1 MEKEHKRLPS
11 TGQPRKALRLS
22 PVRQSVT
29 QACAAAKSAG
39 LILPLAAA
47 TWFGFAFVELL
58 LGASIPG
65 SAVRNHQLPF
75 GARFLLLCYSLT
87 TLSLFVFVIS
97 GSAIALRRLSPT
109 FRRVRWLVHV
119 MIGLTVWFI
128 LLLYAASWAMF
139 WQTGN
144 FLGGQGLLFLA
155 RNPIQ
160 VFHWV
165 ELDTAL
171 TVLAATLTATMAVV
185 YLAPYWIA
193 RCRVITQQRLVRV
206 WSLAMA
212 LSISGAFLGTVYSH
226 WGERQYTRSGI
237 LYTKTRNDAAG
248 PFPYAVTDLRRYFL
262 SQSVQPETHEKF
274 EVIQRPIVS
283 MAQYLSWVDKQTI
296 KNWNVILLVVES
308 LRADQLH
315 AYGGSR
321 EIMPTIDK
329 LARDGRVF
337 LNAYS
342 QSSHTNYATLVP
354 LSSHYPLRS
363 TVEHVYPENPTYPR
377 VLIYDVLKALGY
389 HTAIFS
395 SSNEHWAGMI
405 NYLNT
410 GKLDRLFHAA
420 EFNGPT
426 YIMEGDFGLAA
437 WAKQTKH
444 AGSVDDRFTT
454 DEAIRWIESLD
465 RGPFFLYMNLQNSH
479 VPYVV
484 PRDFP
489 RRFGPEKLD
498 FKIRFGYFPQDKT
511 AVVKDVYADS
521 LAYIDT
527 QINRL
532 FDYLDRRG
540 QWQNTLV
547 VVTGDHGQAFYEH
560 GFASHAGAL
569 FDEVMKVPLIFR
581 APGLQAGV
589 DSRPAQHADMAP
601 SILKL
606 LGLPTH
612 PSFQGVSLFQT
623 APVPN
628 RTLYLV
634 AQTPLAFQYG
644 LVRSGFKLIY
654 DDRQRQYSLYNLA
667 TDPEEKMDVAGSR
680 PLIVKELANRLQAWR
695 KLQIDYYADR
705 VLQARE
711 YPPILSD

>member
-1 MEKEHKRLPS
+1 MAKKHQRLPRIPE
-11 TGQPRKALRLS
+11 PRKGLRLL
-22 PVRQSVT
+22 PVWQSAI
-29 QACAAAKSAG
+29 QACAAAKVAG
-39 LILPLAAA
+39 FILPLAAA
-47 TWFGFAFVELL
+47 TWFGFAFLELL

-65 SAVRNHQLPF
+65 SALRNHQLPV
-75 GARFLLLCYSLT
+75 GARFLLICYSLA
-87 TLSLFVFVIS
+87 TLSLFIFVIS
-97 GSAIALRRLSPT
+97 GSLIALRRLNPP
-109 FRRVRWLVHV
+109 FHRVRWL
-119 MIGLTVWFI
+119 INAISGLTVWFI
-128 LLLYAASWAMF
+128 LLLYVASWAMF

-144 FLGGQGLLFLA
+144 FLGSQALLFLA
-155 RNPIQ
+155 RNPVQ

-171 TVLAATLTATMAVV
+171 TVLAVTLAATISVVFLT
-185 YLAPYWIA
+185 PRWIA
-193 RCRVITQQRLVRV
+193 RCQAIERRRLVV
-206 WSLAMA
+206 AWTVAMG
-212 LSISGAFLGTVYSH
+212 LSITGAFLGNIYSH
-226 WGERQYTRSGI
+226 WGERQSTRSGI
-237 LYTKTRNDAAG
+237 LYAKTRDDAAG
-248 PFPYAVTDLRRYFL
+248 PFPYALADLRRYFL
-262 SQSVQPETHEKF
+262 SQSVELPTREKF

-283 MAQYLSWVDKQTI
+283 MVQYLSLVDKQKI
-296 KNWNVILLVVES
+296 NHWNVILLVVES
-308 LRADQLH
+308 LRADQLR

-321 EIMPTIDK
+321 DIMPTLDK

-337 LNAYS
+337 LNAYT

-389 HTAIFS
+389 HTGIFS

-405 NYLNT
+405 NYLRT
-410 GKLDRLFHAA
+410 GTVDRLFHAA
-420 EFNGPT
+420 EFKGPT

-444 AGSVDDRFTT
+444 AGSVDDRFTM
-454 DEAIRWIESLD
+454 DEAIRWINSLD
-465 RGPFFLYMNLQNSH
+465 NEPFFLYMNLQNSH
-479 VPYVV
+479 VPYVI

-489 RRFGPEKLD
+489 RRFSPEKLD

-521 LAYIDT
+521 LAYIDA
-527 QINRL
+527 QIARL
-532 FDYLDRRG
+532 FDYLDKRG

-560 GFASHAGAL
+560 GFASHASAL
-569 FDEVMKVPLIFR
+569 FDEVMKVPLVFR
-581 APGLQAGV
+581 APGLLAGV
-589 DSRPAQHADMAP
+589 DPRPAQHADTAP

-612 PSFQGVSLFQT
+612 PSFQGMSLFET
-623 APVPN
+623 APLSN
-628 RTLYLV
+628 RALYLV

-654 DDRQRQYSLYNLA
+654 DDRQRHYSLYNLVI
-667 TDPEEKMDVAGSR
+667 DPGEKIDVATSE
-680 PLIVKELANRLQAWR
+680 PLIVKELANRLQTWR

-711 YPPILSD
+711 YPPILAD

>member
-1 MEKEHKRLPS
+1 MAKKHKRLPS
-11 TGQPRKALRLS
+11 SPPRKALRLHR
-22 PVRQSVT
+22 VWQSAI
-29 QACAAAKSAG
+29 QARPAAKSAG
-39 LILPLAAA
+39 FILPLAAA

-65 SAVRNHQLPF
+65 SAVRNHQLPG
-75 GARFLLLCYSLT
+75 GARFLLICYSLA
-87 TLSLFVFVIS
+87 TLSLFIFLIS
-97 GSAIALRRLSPT
+97 GSAIALQRLSPP
-109 FRRVRWLVHV
+109 FHRARWLTHV
-119 MIGLTVWFI
+119 ISGLTVWFI
-128 LLLYAASWAMF
+128 LLLYVASWAMF

-144 FLGGQGLLFLA
+144 FLGSQALLFLA

-171 TVLAATLTATMAVV
+171 TVLTVTLAATTAVV
-185 YLAPYWIA
+185 YLTPHWIA
-193 RCRVITQQRLVRV
+193 RCRVITRQRLVRV

-212 LSISGAFLGTVYSH
+212 LSISGAFLGNVYSQ

-237 LYTKTRNDAAG
+237 LYAKTRDDAAG
-248 PFPYAVTDLRRYFL
+248 PFPYAVTDLRRYFS
-262 SQSVQPETHEKF
+262 SQSVEPDTPEKF

-283 MAQYLSWVDKQTI
+283 MAQYLSGVDKQTI
-296 KNWNVILLVVES
+296 NQWNVILLVVES

-321 EIMPTIDK
+321 DIMPTLDK

-389 HTAIFS
+389 HTGIFS

-405 NYLNT
+405 NYLKT
-410 GKLDRLFHAA
+410 GNLDRLFHAA
-420 EFNGPT
+420 EFKGPT

-444 AGSVDDRFTT
+444 AGSVDDRFTI
-454 DEAIRWIESLD
+454 DEAIRWIDSLD
-465 RGPFFLYMNLQNSH
+465 NGPFFLYMNLQNSH
-479 VPYVV
+479 IPYVV

-511 AVVKDVYADS
+511 AVVKDIYADS
-521 LAYIDT
+521 LAYIDA
-527 QINRL
+527 QIARL
-532 FDYLDRRG
+532 FDYLDKRG

-560 GFASHAGAL
+560 GFASHASAL
-569 FDEVMKVPLIFR
+569 FDEVMKVPLIVR
-581 APGLQAGV
+581 APGLKAGG
-589 DSRPAQHADMAP
+589 DSRPAQHADTAP

-612 PSFQGVSLFQT
+612 PSFQGVSLFET
-623 APVPN
+623 APMSN
-628 RTLYLV
+628 RTVYLV

-667 TDPEEKMDVAGSR
+667 IDPGEKIDLAGSK
-680 PLIVKELANRLQAWR
+680 PLVLKELANRLQAWR

-711 YPPILSD
+711 YPPILAD